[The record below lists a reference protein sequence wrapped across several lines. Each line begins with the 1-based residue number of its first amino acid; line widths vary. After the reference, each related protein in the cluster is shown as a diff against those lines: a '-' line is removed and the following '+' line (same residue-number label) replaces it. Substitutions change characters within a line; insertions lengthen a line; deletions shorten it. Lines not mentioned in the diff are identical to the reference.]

1 MLFVLLTGAVI
12 GLSACSSKSGESTT
26 GGVRTIEIKALDSL
40 RFDPVEVTVTAGE
53 PIHFVVTN
61 EGSNPHEFVLGDEA
75 LQMQHEE
82 EMESDG
88 SMQHGMDMDLPA
100 LTLAPGETKE
110 ATVTFDDAGTILYG
124 CHESGHYDG
133 GMVGMITVT

>member
-40 RFDPVEVTVTAGE
+40 RFDPAEVTVTAGE

-133 GMVGMITVT
+133 GMVGTIRIT